1 MSEFET
7 TVIDFA
13 RTRIT
18 RVFPEQIRRC
28 LNKLTDDQIWWRPNE
43 ESNSIGNI
51 VIHLTGSLNHFLN
64 HKLGGMDYTRDRPA
78 EFAERRVIPRAE
90 LLRTF
95 DEMVANAEKTLERL
109 DVERLAGE
117 STTPDIY
124 RLAIEDL
131 LGVVTHISNHAGQVV
146 WITKMFASGAVSELW
161 MKSHK
166 HGGAWLTKTE

>member
-7 TVIDFA
+7 TVVEFA
-13 RTRIT
+13 RTRLT

-28 LNKLTDDQIWWRPNE
+28 LGQLTDEQIWWRPNE

-51 VIHLTGSLNHFLN
+51 VLHLTGSLNHFLN

-78 EFAERRVIPRAE
+78 EFAERRLISRGE
-90 LLRTF
+90 LLRAF
-95 DEMVANAEKTLERL
+95 DEMVVNAEKTLGGL
-109 DVERLAGE
+109 TVERLSGE

-131 LGVVTHISNHAGQVV
+131 LGVVTHISNHAGQIV
-146 WITKMFASGAVSELW
+146 WITKMFASGAVNELW

-166 HGGAWLTKTE
+166 HGGAWRAKVE